1 MKFTLVTYRKLVSIS
16 LMLLL
21 TYGCALTD
29 SAMIKAART
38 GDVNTLKSLRV
49 EGQNIN
55 ECDSAG
61 TTALMH
67 VIHKKNIEAAKYLIE
82 SGADLKAKD
91 KYGYDALT
99 YAVENRQIEIMKLLI
114 DKGADVDSR
123 DIQGNIPL
131 YPPLYHAIE
140 GRFTEGVKL
149 LVKNGANINAKTI
162 GDNAETIIDY
172 ALFHKQMD
180 VAASLGDKLWVPDPG
195 KARIFFIGEGLYDY
209 TSVRIGNRRKDLSLA
224 SGFTFIDVDPGNH
237 AIVVCEM
244 HTEKAKPTLSIDTV
258 AGQIYYFSISQEMK
272 RRMAH
277 YIGYRTDSFIVTPL
291 KESEA
296 KELIKLLLHN

>member
-1 MKFTLVTYRKLVSIS
+1 MTHRNLFFAFIIAIF
-16 LMLLL
+16 LMLA
-21 TYGCALTD
+21 GCATKSSLIQA
-29 SAMIKAART
+29 SSK
-38 GDVNTLKSLRV
+38 GDYQAVQKLIQNGV
-49 EGQNIN
+49 NIN
-55 ECDSAG
+55 EADSNG
-61 TTALMH
+61 STPLMH
-67 VIHKKNIEAAKYLIE
+67 AISEKKVEVAKYLIE
-82 SGADLKAKD
+82 SGADLKAKN
-91 KYGYDALT
+91 KYGYDALI
-99 YAVENRQIEIMKLLI
+99 YAVENRQIETMKLLI

-131 YPPLYHAIE
+131 YPPLYHAIG

-162 GDNAETIIDY
+162 GDNAETILDY

-195 KARIFFIGEGLYDY
+195 MARIFFIGEGLYDY

-237 AIVVCEM
+237 AIAVCEM